1 MAFGGAELWL
11 SPWVLGLLGLLIGSF
26 LNVVIHRLPAMEM
39 RDWWAFD
46 VGEFALADK
55 RSWHALTGNAKSEPP
70 KAFAPAAKAIE
81 GQVEQ
86 LGPLSLLKPASR
98 CPACGHKIRWF
109 ENIPVVSWLVLRGR
123 CSACKTPISP
133 RYPLVELLT
142 CAMFAAIA
150 VVHGP
155 TALTAVF
162 CLAAALLIA
171 MGGIDLDT
179 TLLPEKLTIAMIGLG
194 GLAALA
200 GWSGTS
206 PVDALAGALLGY
218 GVLWG
223 LGFLWAVLFRKKN
236 AMAEGDMKM
245 LAGLGALLG
254 WQALP
259 GLLLLAAGLGAVIG
273 IAAMALKGQGRD
285 HRMAFGPYLALGGL
299 VAMLAGPAL
308 SGFGAT
314 LGEILF
320 HA

>member
-1 MAFGGAELWL
+1 LEGAALWL
-11 SPWVLGLLGLLIGSF
+11 SPWVLGGLGLLIGSF

-46 VGEFALADK
+46 IGEFALGDK
-55 RSWHALTGNAKSEPP
+55 RSWHALTGDGKSEPP
-70 KAFAPAAKAIE
+70 KVFGPAAQAVAH
-81 GQVEQ
+81 QVEK

-98 CPACGHKIRWF
+98 CPACGHRIRWY
-109 ENIPVVSWLVLRGR
+109 ENIPVFSWIVLRGK

-150 VVHGP
+150 AVHGP
-155 TALTAVF
+155 TALTVVF
-162 CLAAALLIA
+162 CVAAALLIA

-179 TLLPEKLTIAMIGLG
+179 TLLPEKLTIALIGLG
-194 GLAALA
+194 GVAALA
-200 GWSGTS
+200 GWTRVT
-206 PVDALAGALLGY
+206 PVDALAGALIGY
-218 GVLWG
+218 GVLWA
-223 LGFLWAVLFRKKN
+223 LGFVWALLFRKKN

-273 IAAMALKGQGRD
+273 IAAMVLKGQGRE

-314 LGEILF
+314 LGEIF
-320 HA
+320 FGA

>member
-1 MAFGGAELWL
+1 MLAQGADLWL
-11 SPWVLGLLGLLIGSF
+11 SPWLLGLLGLLIGSF

-46 VGEFALADK
+46 VGDYALRDP
-55 RSWHALTGNAKSEPP
+55 RSWLALTGSAKSAPP
-70 KAFAPAAKAIE
+70 KVFGPAAQAIE
-81 GQVEQ
+81 HTVEQ
-86 LGPLSLLKPASR
+86 LGTLSLLRPASR
-98 CPACGHKIRWF
+98 CPACGHRIRWY
-109 ENIPVVSWLVLRGR
+109 ENIPVVSWLVLRGK
-123 CSACKTPISP
+123 CSACKTPISV

-142 CAMFAAIA
+142 GAMFAALA

-155 TALTAVF
+155 GALTVVF
-162 CLAAALLIA
+162 CVAAALLIA

-179 TLLPEKLTIAMIGLG
+179 TLLPEKLTIALIGLG
-194 GLAALA
+194 GVAALT
-200 GWSGTS
+200 GWSGTT

-218 GVLWG
+218 GVLWA

-245 LAGLGALLG
+245 LCGLGALLG

-273 IAAMALKGQGRD
+273 IAAMMFKGQGSQ

-308 SGFGAT
+308 AGFGST
-314 LGEILF
+314 LGEILLQP
-320 HA
+320 